1 MVTLFIGRHW
11 WNRRLRAAGFLW
23 LALAM
28 GWAGAGSGR
37 AVGPDGFRKLSPGV
51 LTVIPPDTSARN
63 ALERSDIL
71 EITLGRSDRIWIPK
85 QDPIG
90 GTFVERAKNRALY
103 RDIWCLEFAFKMPRL
118 IDVDVPAPDLQ
129 MRRKRLWYLV
139 YRVKNVGGIRAVV
152 VQNGPVTSEK
162 FEKPIR
168 FLPHFVLESV
178 EGLSA
183 AEGTTSYRAYLDRVV
198 PSAVG
203 PIRRREDPRIELFD
217 SARMAETDIASGE
230 ERWGV
235 AIWEDIDPRID
246 FFSIF
251 VRGLSNAIRW
261 REDPLA
267 VFSKESVPGAQTEY
281 ALESL
286 RLDFWRPGDE
296 RNEVDEEMQVGHA
309 GLFESMSLGTKVLE
323 SFGRPRLTKSMPA
336 DGLDQLGLSWR
347 DLLEPV
353 VAADL
358 EPVITAGAGGEID
371 RAVLSSLLPLEKVVK
386 RLAAMKNPATRGPAV
401 RNLLGDLGIQWLEEL
416 SRGLAAPLDPNQ
428 EVLRAASL
436 KRIGVT
442 PADLASQP
450 LYALANVIHA
460 LDSIGR
466 KGGSQGDSRQS
477 VAAAVFGPAARRLES
492 LAKEVAAARTLVVLN
507 GLQLDRKKVEAG
519 GPRAAFDAVRIE
531 VAAESDQAKRA
542 LLLQGL
548 FGPQGPALYAAAT
561 AVHEGIDHAWVF
573 RYENSAGEP

>member
-1 MVTLFIGRHW
+1 MVTLFIGRDW
-11 WNRRLRAAGFLW
+11 WNRRLRVAGFLW
-23 LALAM
+23 LALAL
-28 GWAGAGSGR
+28 GWAGAGIGR
-37 AVGPDGFRKLSPGV
+37 AVGSDGFRKLSPGV

-139 YRVKNVGGIRAVV
+139 YRVKNVGGIRPVV

-178 EGLSA
+178 EGLSP
-183 AEGTTSYRAYLDRVV
+183 AEGATSYRAYLDRLV

-217 SARMAETDIASGE
+217 SARMAATDIASGE

-323 SFGRPRLTKSMPA
+323 AFGRPRLTKSMPA

-353 VAADL
+353 VAAGL
-358 EPVITAGAGGEID
+358 EPVTTAGAGGEID

-428 EVLRAASL
+428 EVLRTASL

-450 LYALANVIHA
+450 LPALANVIHS
-460 LDSIGR
+460 LDAIGR
-466 KGGSQGDSRQS
+466 KGVSQSDSRQA

-492 LAKEVAAARTLVVLN
+492 LAEEIATARTLVVLN

-531 VAAESDQAKRA
+531 VAAEPDQAKRA

-573 RYENSAGEP
+573 RYENNAGEP

>member
-1 MVTLFIGRHW
+1 MVTRFIGRHW
-11 WNRRLRAAGFLW
+11 WNRRLQVAGFLW
-23 LALAM
+23 LAFAL
-28 GWAGAGSGR
+28 GWVGAGTGR

-139 YRVKNVGGIRAVV
+139 YRVKNVGGIRPVV

-183 AEGTTSYRAYLDRVV
+183 AEGTTSYRAYLDRLV

-217 SARMAETDIASGE
+217 SARMAATDIAAGE

-323 SFGRPRLTKSMPA
+323 AFGRPRLTKSTPA

-353 VAADL
+353 VAAGL

-371 RAVLSSLLPLEKVVK
+371 RTVLSSLLPLEKVVK

-428 EVLRAASL
+428 EVLRTASL

-450 LYALANVIHA
+450 LPALANVIHS
-460 LDSIGR
+460 LDAIGR
-466 KGGSQGDSRQS
+466 KGVSQSDSRQA

-492 LAKEVAAARTLVVLN
+492 LAEEIATARTLVVLN

-531 VAAESDQAKRA
+531 VAAEPDQAKRA

-573 RYENSAGEP
+573 RYENNAGEP

>member
-1 MVTLFIGRHW
+1 MVTLFIGRDW
-11 WNRRLRAAGFLW
+11 WNRRLRVAGFLW
-23 LALAM
+23 LALAL
-28 GWAGAGSGR
+28 GWAGAGIGR

-139 YRVKNVGGIRAVV
+139 YRVKNVGGIRPVV

-178 EGLSA
+178 EGLSP
-183 AEGTTSYRAYLDRVV
+183 AEGATSYRAYLDRLV

-217 SARMAETDIASGE
+217 SARMAATDIASGE

-323 SFGRPRLTKSMPA
+323 AFGRPRLTKSMPA

-353 VAADL
+353 VAAGL
-358 EPVITAGAGGEID
+358 EPVTTAGAGGEID

-428 EVLRAASL
+428 EVLRTASL

-450 LYALANVIHA
+450 LPALANVIHS
-460 LDSIGR
+460 LDAIGR
-466 KGGSQGDSRQS
+466 KGVSQADSRQA

-492 LAKEVAAARTLVVLN
+492 LAEEIATARTLVVLN

-531 VAAESDQAKRA
+531 VAAEPDQAKRA

-573 RYENSAGEP
+573 RYENNAGEP

>member
-1 MVTLFIGRHW
+1 
-11 WNRRLRAAGFLW
+11 
-23 LALAM
+23 
-28 GWAGAGSGR
+28 
-37 AVGPDGFRKLSPGV
+37 V

-139 YRVKNVGGIRAVV
+139 YRVKNVGGIRPVV

-178 EGLSA
+178 EGLSP
-183 AEGTTSYRAYLDRVV
+183 AEGATSYRAYLDRLV

-217 SARMAETDIASGE
+217 SARMAATDIASGE

-323 SFGRPRLTKSMPA
+323 AFGRPRLTKSTPA

-353 VAADL
+353 VAAGL

-371 RAVLSSLLPLEKVVK
+371 RTVLSSLLPLEKVVK

-428 EVLRAASL
+428 EVLRTASL

-450 LYALANVIHA
+450 LPALANVIHS
-460 LDSIGR
+460 LDAIGR
-466 KGGSQGDSRQS
+466 KGVSQSDSRQA

-492 LAKEVAAARTLVVLN
+492 LAEEIATARTLVVLN

-531 VAAESDQAKRA
+531 VAAEPDQAKRA

-573 RYENSAGEP
+573 RYENNAGEP

>member
-1 MVTLFIGRHW
+1 MVTRFIGRHW
-11 WNRRLRAAGFLW
+11 WNRRLQVAGFLW
-23 LALAM
+23 LAFAL
-28 GWAGAGSGR
+28 GWVGAGTGR

-51 LTVIPPDTSARN
+51 LTVIPPDTSAKN

-103 RDIWCLEFAFKMPRL
+103 RDIWCLEFACKMPRL

-139 YRVKNVGGIRAVV
+139 YRVKNVGGIRPVV

-183 AEGTTSYRAYLDRVV
+183 AEGTTSYRAYLDRLV
-198 PSAVG
+198 PSAVNA
-203 PIRRREDPRIELFD
+203 IRRREDPRIELID
-217 SARMAETDIASGE
+217 SARMAATDIASGE

-296 RNEVDEEMQVGHA
+296 RNEVDEQMQVGHA

-323 SFGRPRLTKSMPA
+323 AFGRPRLTKSTPA

-353 VAADL
+353 VAAGL

-371 RAVLSSLLPLEKVVK
+371 RTVLSSLLPLEKVVK

-450 LYALANVIHA
+450 LPALANVIHS
-460 LDSIGR
+460 LDAIGR
-466 KGGSQGDSRQS
+466 KGVSQSDSRQA

-492 LAKEVAAARTLVVLN
+492 LAEEIATARTLVVLN

-531 VAAESDQAKRA
+531 VAAEPDQAKRA

-573 RYENSAGEP
+573 RYENNAGEP

>member
-1 MVTLFIGRHW
+1 MVARFIGRHW
-11 WNRRLRAAGFLW
+11 WNERLRIAGFLW
-23 LALAM
+23 LAL
-28 GWAGAGSGR
+28 GLAGASSGR
-37 AVGPDGFRKLSPGV
+37 AVGQDGFRKLSPGV
-51 LTVIPPDTSARN
+51 LTVIPPDTSASN

-71 EITLGRSDRIWIPK
+71 EITLGRSARIWIPK

-90 GTFVERAKNRALY
+90 GTFVERAKNRKLY

-118 IDVDVPAPDLQ
+118 IDVDVPAPDLR

-152 VQNGPVTSEK
+152 VQDGPVTSEK

-183 AEGTTSYRAYLDRVV
+183 AEGTTSYRAYLDRLV

-203 PIRRREDPRIELFD
+203 PIRRREDPRIDLFD
-217 SARMAETDIASGE
+217 SARMAATDIAPGE

-261 REDPLA
+261 REDPHA

-296 RNEVDEEMQVGHA
+296 RNEFDEEMQVGHA

-323 SFGRPRLTKSMPA
+323 AFGRPRLTKSMPA

-353 VAADL
+353 VATRL
-358 EPVITAGAGGEID
+358 EPVITAGADGEID
-371 RAVLSSLLPLEKVVK
+371 RTVLSSLLPLEKVVK

-416 SRGLAAPLDPNQ
+416 SRGLAAPLDSNQ

-442 PADLASQP
+442 PADLASRP
-450 LYALANVIHA
+450 LHALASVIHS
-460 LDSIGR
+460 LDAIGR
-466 KGGSQGDSRQS
+466 KGVPQADSRQA
-477 VAAAVFGPAARRLES
+477 VADAVFGPAAHRLES
-492 LAKEVAAARTLVVLN
+492 LAKEIATARTLVVLN
-507 GLQLDRKKVEAG
+507 GLQLDRKNVETG
-519 GPRAAFDAVRIE
+519 GPRAAFDAVRVE
-531 VAAESDQAKRA
+531 VAAEPDQAKRA

-548 FGPQGPALYAAAT
+548 FGPQGPVLYAAAT